1 MDLPSFSD
9 DPCYFYWL
17 PDSSGQV
24 YPAKEGNVI
33 TKFVADFVQW
43 EHKAGN
49 EWKEFRIEEEEKSW
63 SIYNTNIN
71 AGHGVEFI
79 NTNV

>member
-9 DPCYFYWL
+9 DPCYFYWV

-24 YPAKEGNVI
+24 YLAKEGNVI

-49 EWKEFRIEEEEKSW
+49 EFRIEEEKKLKYIQYQHQCW
-63 SIYNTNIN
+63 PWCRIYK
-71 AGHGVEFI
+71 H
-79 NTNV
+79 